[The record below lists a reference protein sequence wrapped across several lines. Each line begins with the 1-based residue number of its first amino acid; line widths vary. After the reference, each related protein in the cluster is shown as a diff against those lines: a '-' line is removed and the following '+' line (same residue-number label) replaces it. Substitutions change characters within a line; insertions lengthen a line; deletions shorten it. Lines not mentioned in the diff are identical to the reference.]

1 MQVTETL
8 SDGLKRE
15 FKVVVPLS
23 DLAARLDSKL
33 AEMKDR
39 VQLKGFRPGKVPVT
53 HIKKVYGKSVMAET
67 IETMVREANA
77 KIITDNNLKLA
88 MEPKI
93 NMPEDQAEIEK
104 VISGT
109 SDLSYTV
116 ALEVLPAIQLAD
128 FKTISLERPV
138 ADVADD
144 EVNETL
150 ERLASQSRPFT
161 PKAEGAAVE
170 NDDKVTISFT
180 GKLEGEPFEGGTG
193 EDIGVNVGSKTFIP
207 GFEEQLIGMKAGEN
221 RVINVRFPNN
231 YLSEKL
237 AGKEATFDV
246 TAKSIEVPGKVEIN
260 DELAKTAGMESLD
273 KLKEAIRDQ
282 LTKNHAAASRAK
294 LKRQLLD
301 KLDEMH
307 KFAPPPT
314 MLEEEFN
321 AVWSQVTADLDSQNR
336 TFADENTTEEK
347 AREEYRVIADRR
359 VRLGLVLAEIGEKNQ
374 IKIADEELSR
384 AVVEQAR
391 QYPGQEQQVWDYY
404 RKNPQ
409 AMAQLRAPL
418 FEEKVVD
425 FISELASVT
434 EKKVSREDLFKQD
447 DEKTAA

>member
-1 MQVTETL
+1 
-8 SDGLKRE
+8 
-15 FKVVVPLS
+15 
-23 DLAARLDSKL
+23 
-33 AEMKDR
+33 
-39 VQLKGFRPGKVPVT
+39 
-53 HIKKVYGKSVMAET
+53 
-67 IETMVREANA
+67 
-77 KIITDNNLKLA
+77 
-88 MEPKI
+88 
-93 NMPEDQAEIEK
+93 
-104 VISGT
+104 
-109 SDLSYTV
+109 
-116 ALEVLPAIQLAD
+116 
-128 FKTISLERPV
+128 
-138 ADVADD
+138 
-144 EVNETL
+144 
-150 ERLASQSRPFT
+150 
-161 PKAEGAAVE
+161 
-170 NDDKVTISFT
+170 
-180 GKLEGEPFEGGTG
+180 
-193 EDIGVNVGSKTFIP
+193 
-207 GFEEQLIGMKAGEN
+207 MKAGEN

-246 TAKSIEVPGKVEIN
+246 TAKSIEAPGKVEIN
-260 DELAKTAGMESLD
+260 DDLAKVAGMESLD

-282 LTKNHAAASRAK
+282 LTRNHTAASRSK

-301 KLDEMH
+301 KLDTLH
-307 KFAPPPT
+307 KFAPPPS

-374 IKIADEELSR
+374 IKVADEELSR

-391 QYPGQEQQVWDYY
+391 QHPGQEQQVWDYY

-447 DEKTAA
+447 EDQPAA

>member
-15 FKVVVPLS
+15 FKVVGPLS

-33 AEMKDR
+33 SEMKDR
-39 VQLKGFRPGKVPVT
+39 VQLKGFRPGKVPVA

-88 MEPKI
+88 MEPKV
-93 NMPEDQAEIEK
+93 NLPENQDEIEK

-116 ALEVLPAIQLAD
+116 ALEVLPKIELAD

-138 ADVADD
+138 ADVTDE

-150 ERLASQSRPFT
+150 ERLASQSRPFH
-161 PKAEGAAVE
+161 PKAEGSAVE

-180 GKLEGEPFEGGTG
+180 GKLDGVPFEGGTG

-246 TAKSIEVPGKVEIN
+246 TAKSIEAPGKVEIN
-260 DELAKTAGMESLD
+260 DDLAKVAGMESLD

-282 LTKNHAAASRAK
+282 LTRNHTAASRSK

-301 KLDEMH
+301 KLDTLH
-307 KFAPPPT
+307 KFAPPPS

-374 IKIADEELSR
+374 IKVADEELSR

-391 QYPGQEQQVWDYY
+391 QHPGQEQQVWDYY

-447 DEKTAA
+447 EDQPAA

>member
-67 IETMVREANA
+67 IETVVREANA

-88 MEPKI
+88 MEPKV
-93 NMPEDQAEIEK
+93 NLPENQEEIEK
-104 VISGT
+104 IISGS

-116 ALEVLPAIQLAD
+116 ALEVLPKITLAD

-138 ADVADD
+138 ADVSEE
-144 EVNETL
+144 EVDETL
-150 ERLASQSRPFT
+150 NRLASQSRPFH
-161 PKAEGAAVE
+161 PKAEDAAVE

-180 GKLEGEPFEGGTG
+180 GKLDGVPFEGGTG

-221 RVINVRFPNN
+221 RIITVRFPNN
-231 YLSEKL
+231 YLSEQL

-246 TAKSIEVPGKVEIN
+246 TAKSIEAPGTVELN
-260 DELAKTAGMESLD
+260 DDLAKQAGMETLD
-273 KLKEAIRDQ
+273 KLKEAIREQ
-282 LTKNHAAASRAK
+282 LTKNHTAASRSK

-301 KLDEMH
+301 KLDALH
-307 KFAPPPT
+307 KFDPPPS

-321 AVWSQVTADLDSQNR
+321 AVWSQVTGDLDSKNR
-336 TFADENTTEEK
+336 TFADEGTTEEK
-347 AREEYRVIADRR
+347 AREDYRKIADRR

-374 IKIADEELSR
+374 IKVADEELSR
-384 AVVEQAR
+384 AVVDQAR
-391 QYPGQEQQVWDYY
+391 QHPGQEQQVWDYY

-409 AMAQLRAPL
+409 AMGQLRAPL

-425 FISELASVT
+425 FISELATVT

-447 DEKTAA
+447 DDQPAA